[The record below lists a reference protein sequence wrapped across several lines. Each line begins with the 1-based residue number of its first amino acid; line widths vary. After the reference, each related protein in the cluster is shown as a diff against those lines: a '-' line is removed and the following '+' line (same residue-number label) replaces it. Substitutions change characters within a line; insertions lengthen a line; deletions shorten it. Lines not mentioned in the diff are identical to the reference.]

1 MLDMEIDKVYKNI
14 SLNVVKDKNQ
24 YQIDFIKLNNLHV
37 LIYCNGINTQCIIP
51 RHIRDN
57 VFQTYDK
64 KDTNNTNNTNDN
76 NLFLKELLINLDTTY
91 APPYWERF
99 FKDLL
104 ELEYPEVVY

>member
-14 SLNVVKDKNQ
+14 SLNIVKNKNQ
-24 YQIDFIKLNNLHV
+24 YQIDFIRLNNLHV

-57 VFQTYDK
+57 VLQTYDK
-64 KDTNNTNNTNDN
+64 KDTNNNP
-76 NLFLKELLINLDTTY
+76 FLKELLINLDTTY
-91 APPYWERF
+91 ALPYWEHF

-104 ELEYPEVVY
+104 EQEYPEVVY

>member
-14 SLNVVKDKNQ
+14 SLNIVRDKNQ
-24 YQIDFIKLNNLHV
+24 YQINFAQLNNLHV

-51 RHIRDN
+51 RYIRDN

-64 KDTNNTNNTNDN
+64 KDTNNTNNN

-91 APPYWERF
+91 ALPYWEHF

-104 ELEYPEVVY
+104 EQEYPEVVY